1 MAVKTLKNVLT
12 QKQQDFVLALSTE
25 IKTQDNLATTSPYV
39 IINTQNRV
47 QVRPE
52 GWADDYYL
60 SLDFETKVHDV
71 DTLISYARDNG
82 YEIFSY
88 WLTESFD
95 GELKDFLALD
105 IDDGLKKV
113 ISEYQDFCN
122 DHDIDIVYYEEEQE
136 ASKNDINVFFT
147 HKAYKEHIEANSHH
161 YNEPKSYLKHLFRN
175 PEMEGVLDVVHTLA
189 HTIELESERVCVYS
203 QYEHT
208 SKLWITGCDNT
219 LVNPDYLNVWDFC
232 PACGGKIS
240 LRKEQK

>member
-1 MAVKTLKNVLT
+1 MILTETLKNVLT

-25 IKTQDNLATTSPYV
+25 IKTQDNLATSSPYV

-47 QVRPE
+47 RMGPE
-52 GWADDYYL
+52 CWADDYYL
-60 SLDFETKVHDV
+60 SLDFETKIYNNDELIEYTLKEYPAFTEWLEDNLEELSDV
-71 DTLISYARDNG
+71 P
-82 YEIFSY
+82 
-88 WLTESFD
+88 
-95 GELKDFLALD
+95 KLD
-105 IDDGLKKV
+105 IDDGLKRV

-219 LVNPDYLNVWDFC
+219 LVLPDYVDAWDFC